1 MTLVDRSSPSDAA
14 AKRSHDPALD
24 GLRGVALIM
33 VFLLHTIILPEG
45 TFRIFKDV
53 IELGRL
59 GVDLFFCLSGFLITG
74 ILYAAKNDAHYFR
87 NFYARR
93 ALRIFPLYYFF
104 LVLYYFL
111 VVHWHVV
118 HIGAAKTAEA
128 AADLHWL
135 WFYGTNLRIAETGTF
150 ITSSLNHFWTLAV
163 EEHFYL
169 MWPFLVFSLS
179 AKRLMGA
186 VGVIALGAL
195 LLRVVLQARGW
206 PDAVILTLTPCRIDS
221 FAIAGSVAIA
231 QSHAQW
237 RERLQRIASFA
248 LLPLL
253 GLAIF
258 AVLLG
263 GAWESTVGFSLVAI
277 SFSLIIVQLGKPGL
291 FRRLMS
297 LRALR
302 TVGKY
307 SYALYV
313 FHFPIQIG
321 LNRTLSTAKL
331 SAYTHSLAVAVV
343 INMLL
348 VAILSWITALITW
361 TLIESR
367 FLALK
372 KYFPESER
380 RRVLASRSRPL
391 KRGMR
396 IPDFDWFFRRR

>member
-1 MTLVDRSSPSDAA
+1 MTRVDRPSPSGAT
-14 AKRSHDPALD
+14 AKRPHDPALD
-24 GLRGVALIM
+24 GLRGVAFIM
-33 VFLLHTIILPEG
+33 VFLLHTIILPDG

-74 ILYAAKNDAHYFR
+74 ILYAAKNDTHYFR

-104 LVLYYFL
+104 LVLYYLL

-118 HIGAAKTAEA
+118 HFGAAKTAEA

-135 WFYGTNLRIAETGTF
+135 WFYGTNLKIAATGTF

-169 MWPFLVFSLS
+169 IWPLLVFSLS

-186 VGVIALGAL
+186 VGIIALGAL
-195 LLRVVLQARGW
+195 LLRVVLQLRGF

-221 FAIAGSVAIA
+221 FAIAGAVAIA
-231 QSHAQW
+231 QTQPRWLAW
-237 RERLQRIASFA
+237 LQRIAPVA

-253 GLAIF
+253 GLAIV
-258 AVLLG
+258 AVLLK
-263 GAWESTVGFSLVAI
+263 GAWENTVGFSLVAI

-291 FRRLMS
+291 FRRIMS
-297 LRALR
+297 LRFLR

-321 LNRTLSTAKL
+321 LNRTLSTARL
-331 SAYTHSLAVAVV
+331 STYTHSLAAAVIV
-343 INMLL
+343 NMIL
-348 VAILSWITALITW
+348 VGIISWITALVTW
-361 TLIESR
+361 NLLESR
-367 FLALK
+367 LLALK
-372 KYFPESER
+372 KYVPEAEN
-380 RRVLASRSRPL
+380 RP
-391 KRGMR
+391 
-396 IPDFDWFFRRR
+396 IAAT

>member
-1 MTLVDRSSPSDAA
+1 MTDVDRLPPSDAA
-14 AKRSHDPALD
+14 AKRPHDPALD
-24 GLRGVALIM
+24 GLRGSALIM

-45 TFRIFKDV
+45 SFRIFKDA

-74 ILYAAKNDAHYFR
+74 ILLAAKNDAHYFR

-111 VVHWHVV
+111 VVRFHLV
-118 HIGAAKTAEA
+118 HFGAAKTAEA
-128 AADLHWL
+128 TTDLHWL

-150 ITSSLNHFWTLAV
+150 ITASLNHFWTLAV

-169 MWPFLVFSLS
+169 IWPLLVLILS
-179 AKRLMGA
+179 AKRLVGA
-186 VGVIALGAL
+186 VGVIAVGAL
-195 LLRVVLQARGW
+195 ILRVALRASGV

-221 FAIAGSVAIA
+221 FAIAGLVALA
-231 QSHAQW
+231 QSHPQW
-237 RERLQRIASFA
+237 RARLDRIAPIA
-248 LLPLL
+248 LLPVLA
-253 GLAIF
+253 LAIT
-258 AVLLG
+258 AVLMRG
-263 GAWESTVGFSLVAI
+263 FWESTVGFSLVAF
-277 SFSLIIVQLGKPGL
+277 SFSLLIARISKPGL
-291 FRRLMS
+291 LRRLMS

-331 SAYTHSLAVAVV
+331 STYTHSIAAAVLV
-343 INMLL
+343 NMIL
-348 VAILSWITALITW
+348 VGILSWITALVTW

-372 KYFPESER
+372 KYFPESEG
-380 RRVLASRSRPL
+380 RRVLAA
-391 KRGMR
+391 
-396 IPDFDWFFRRR
+396 